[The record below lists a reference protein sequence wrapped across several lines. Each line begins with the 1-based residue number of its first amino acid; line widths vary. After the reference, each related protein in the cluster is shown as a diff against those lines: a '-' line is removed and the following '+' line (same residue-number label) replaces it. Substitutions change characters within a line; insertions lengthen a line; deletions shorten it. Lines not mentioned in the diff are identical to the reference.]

1 MNTGFST
8 RFCRKCLTLSLSVE
22 QMNRFAKLTDPDYD
36 LYKSYGFS
44 KGHPIGLHEAADRI
58 VGDMV
63 QRGYYIDFVET
74 LIQAESKGYMG
85 RKFAFRG
92 LDDVIGDVLQAGY
105 SYDDATGQFFEDQ
118 GKQITRNWGRL
129 MEGDERQM
137 AVLRLDV
144 AGNTILVKENPKS
157 LIDKAY
163 KDLREIVNNAV
174 VSRLGRLW
182 TWEGDGALGV
192 FMLGDFSRSAI
203 FAAMEILNEMFIYN
217 KTENP
222 LNSPIKLRIAV
233 HLGHLTYTESATQLL
248 KSDMIRTTMTLES
261 KAAAPNSMVVSESM
275 AMSQDQALLNIFSD
289 SKVVPNSTEK
299 YRLYQVYIERR
310 GQ

>member
-1 MNTGFST
+1 MNSGFST
-8 RFCRKCLTLSLSVE
+8 RFCRKCLTLSLSVD

-36 LYKSYGFS
+36 LHKSFGFS

-74 LIQAESKGYMG
+74 LINAESKGYMG

-92 LDDVIGDVLQAGY
+92 LDDVIGDMLQAGY
-105 SYDDATGQFFEDQ
+105 SYDNATGQFFEDQ
-118 GKQITRNWGRL
+118 NKQVTRNWGRL

-144 AGNTILVKENPKS
+144 AGNTVLVKDNPKQS
-157 LIDKAY
+157 IDKAY
-163 KDLREIVNNAV
+163 SDLREIVNNAV

-192 FMLGDFSRSAI
+192 FMLGDYGRSAI
-203 FAAMEILNEMFIYN
+203 FAAMEILNEMYVYN
-217 KTENP
+217 KSDNP
-222 LNSPIKLRIAV
+222 LSSPIKLRVAV
-233 HLGHLTYTESATQLL
+233 HSGLLMYTESATQVL
-248 KSDMIRTTMTLES
+248 KSDIIRTAMTLES
-261 KAAAPNSMVVSESM
+261 KAATPNSMVVSESI
-275 AMSQDQALLNIFSD
+275 AMSQDQALLNVLSD
-289 SKVVPNSTEK
+289 PKVVPNSTEK
-299 YRLYQVYIERR
+299 YRLYQVYLERR

>member
-8 RFCRKCLTLSLSVE
+8 RFCRKCLALSVSVE

-44 KGHPIGLHEAADRI
+44 KGHPIGIHEAADRI

-63 QRGYYIDFVET
+63 QNGYYIDFVET

-105 SYDDATGQFFEDQ
+105 SYDNATGQFFEDQ
-118 GKQITRNWGRL
+118 EKQITRNWGRL

-144 AGNTILVKENPKS
+144 AGNTILVKENPKAS
-157 LIDKAY
+157 IDKAY
-163 KDLREIVNNAV
+163 GDLREIVNNAV

-192 FMLGDFSRSAI
+192 FMLGDYSRYAI
-203 FAAMEILNEMFIYN
+203 FAAMEILSEMFVYN
-217 KTENP
+217 KADNP

-233 HLGHLTYTESATQLL
+233 HSGHLVYTESATQLL
-248 KSDMIRTTMTLES
+248 KADTIRTTMTLES
-261 KAAAPNSMVVSESM
+261 KAASPNSMVVSESM
-275 AMSQDQALLNIFSD
+275 AMSQDQSLLNIFTD

-299 YRLYQVYIERR
+299 YRLYQVYLERR

>member
-8 RFCRKCLTLSLSVE
+8 RFCRKCLALSLSVE
-22 QMNRFAKLTDPDYD
+22 QMNRFAKLTNPDYD

-63 QRGYYIDFVET
+63 QSGYYIDFVET

-85 RKFAFRG
+85 RKYAFRG
-92 LDDVIGDVLQAGY
+92 LDDIIGDVLQAGY
-105 SYDDATGQFFEDQ
+105 SYDTATGQFFEDQ
-118 GKQITRNWGRL
+118 NKQITRNWGRL
-129 MEGDERQM
+129 LEGDERQM
-137 AVLRLDV
+137 AVLRLDI
-144 AGNTILVKENPKS
+144 AGNTILVKSNPKE

-163 KDLREIVNNAV
+163 GDLREIVDNAV

-192 FMLGDFSRSAI
+192 FMLGEYSRFAI
-203 FAAMEILNEMFIYN
+203 FAAMEILNEMFVYN
-217 KTENP
+217 KSDNP
-222 LNSPIKLRIAV
+222 LDSPIKLRIAV
-233 HLGHLTYTESATQLL
+233 HSGLLMYTESATQSL
-248 KSDMIRTTMTLES
+248 KADTIRTAINLES
-261 KAAAPNSMVVSESM
+261 KAAIPNSMVVSESL
-275 AMSQDQALLNIFSD
+275 AMSQDQSLLNIFSD
-289 SKVVPNSTEK
+289 PKVVPGSTDK
-299 YRLYQVYIERR
+299 YRIYQVNLEKR

>member
-8 RFCRKCLTLSLSVE
+8 RFCRKCLALSLSVE
-22 QMNRFAKLTDPDYD
+22 QMNRFAKLTNDSYD
-36 LYKSYGFS
+36 VYKSYGFS
-44 KGHPIGLHEAADRI
+44 KGHPLGLHEAADRI

-63 QRGYYIDFVET
+63 QSGYYIDFVET

-85 RKFAFRG
+85 RKYAFRG

-105 SYDDATGQFFEDQ
+105 SYDKTTGQFFEDQ
-118 GKQITRNWGRL
+118 TKQVTRNWGRL

-144 AGNTILVKENPKS
+144 VGNTVLVKNNPKEA
-157 LIDKAY
+157 IDKAY
-163 KDLREIVNNAV
+163 GDLRKIVNNAV
-174 VSRLGRLW
+174 VLRLGRLW

-192 FMLGDFSRSAI
+192 FMLGDYACSAI
-203 FAAMEILNEMFIYN
+203 YAAMEILNKMFVYN
-217 KTENP
+217 KADNP

-233 HLGHLTYTESATQLL
+233 HSGPLSYTESATQTL
-248 KSDMIRTTMTLES
+248 KIDVIRTAMTLES
-261 KAAAPNSMVVSESM
+261 KAAVPNSLVVSESL

-289 SKVVPNSTEK
+289 PKAVPGSTDK
-299 YRLYQVYIERR
+299 YRLYQVYLERR
-310 GQ
+310 AQ